1 MQQPILLE
9 NGKNDGDDMD
19 SNLSNFS
26 VARSVHIYY
35 YLCLVNTRIWV

>member
-26 VARSVHIYY
+26 VAISVHIYY
-35 YLCLVNTRIWV
+35 YLY